1 MGRPATEI
9 SLPEARALLG
19 VAANATAA
27 EIRRAYLE
35 AAKTAHPD
43 QGGSP
48 EAFLRVMAAYRRLE
62 QAAPANETPAE
73 TAARPRDARVLE
85 ISPVQA
91 WSGGHADHR
100 LKDGRMLRIKL
111 PVGLRNGDQ
120 VRAGD
125 EMLDVVIRS
134 EDGMLVRGDDLW
146 ITVAV
151 PPRLLAEGGRVPVVT
166 PIGRR
171 ILWVTKKAGER
182 RLLRAPGLGLPA
194 RGRHPQGHLFVRL
207 APRTGA
213 LDSAARVLL
222 RRFTAAWAA

>member
-1 MGRPATEI
+1 MGRPTAEI
-9 SLPEARALLG
+9 SLAEARALLG
-19 VAANATAA
+19 VAATATAA

-48 EAFLRVMAAYRRLE
+48 EAFLRVMSAYRRLE
-62 QAAPANETPAE
+62 QAAPANETPPE
-73 TAARPRDARVLE
+73 VARRPEQGVLE

-91 WSGGHADHR
+91 WSGGFAEHR
-100 LKDGRMLRIKL
+100 LKDGRSLRIKL
-111 PVGLRNGDQ
+111 AVGLRNGDQ

-125 EMLDVVIRS
+125 EMLEVSIRA

-194 RGRHPQGHLFVRL
+194 RGRHAQGCLFVRL
-207 APRTGA
+207 APKTGA
-213 LDSAARVLL
+213 LDSAARILL

>member
-1 MGRPATEI
+1 MGRTATEI
-9 SLPEARALLG
+9 SLAEARALLG
-19 VAANATAA
+19 VAASATAA

-62 QAAPANETPAE
+62 QAAPANETPPA
-73 TAARPRDARVLE
+73 TARRSRRGVLE

-91 WSGGHADHR
+91 WSGGWAEHR
-100 LKDGRMLRIKL
+100 LKDGRIFRVKL
-111 PVGLRNGDQ
+111 PVGLRSGDQ
-120 VRAGD
+120 VRAAD
-125 EMLDVVIRS
+125 EMLEVAIRA

-146 ITVAV
+146 ITVEVAA
-151 PPRLLAEGGRVPVVT
+151 RTLAEGGRVPVIT

-171 ILWVTKKAGER
+171 ILWVTRKAGER
-182 RLLRAPGLGLPA
+182 RLLRASGLGLPA

-207 APRTGA
+207 APRTGP
-213 LDSAARVLL
+213 LDSAARTLL
-222 RRFTAAWAA
+222 RRFAAAWAA